1 MPELPEVETVK
12 RGLEQKLINF
22 VIDKVEILRNS
33 TIAFPLNNEDFV
45 QGLEKSLIYKWDRRG
60 KYLIAE
66 LKKEIINNTK
76 FTSAKSSFK
85 NNGYL
90 VIHLRMTG
98 YFTYLNTLTEPCKHT
113 RIRFFDKNNNEL
125 RYIDVRSFGQMWW
138 IKEELLPTT
147 IIKGLG
153 SLGPEP
159 FSKSFNINY
168 LTKILSNRKKS
179 IKSILLDQTIVA
191 GIGNIYADE
200 SLYSA
205 GILPFREAQTIKKFE
220 LIKLR
225 ESIITILKMSIG
237 SGGTTFSDF
246 RDLEG
251 KNGNFGLK
259 ANVYRRSGKECR
271 KCKNLIVRKK
281 ITGRSTHW
289 CPKCQK

>member
-1 MPELPEVETVK
+1 LPELPEVETVR
-12 RGLEQKLINF
+12 RGLDQKLNNF
-22 VIDKVEILRNS
+22 IIKKVEVSRDS
-33 TIAFPLNNEDFV
+33 TVAFPNNKEEFINGLQNSILN
-45 QGLEKSLIYKWDRRG
+45 KWDRRG

-66 LKKEIINNTK
+66 LKKFENENIQFPLEK
-76 FTSAKSSFK
+76 PSKK
-85 NNGYL
+85 NGFL
-90 VIHLRMTG
+90 IVHLRMTG
-98 YFTYLNTLTEPCKHT
+98 YFKFIDNSTQHCKHT
-113 RIRFFDKNNNEL
+113 RIRFLDKKNNEL

-138 IKEELLPTT
+138 IKEGLSPNK

-159 FSKSFNINY
+159 FSKDFNANY
-168 LTKILSNRKKS
+168 LKKVISKRTKS

-205 GILPFREAQTIKKFE
+205 GISPFREARTIKKNE
-220 LIKLR
+220 LIKLK
-225 ESIITILKMSIG
+225 ESIVIVLKKSIG

-251 KNGNFGLK
+251 ENGNFGLQT
-259 ANVYRRSGKECR
+259 NVYRRTGRECR
-271 KCKNLIVRKK
+271 KCGNLIERQK

>member
-1 MPELPEVETVK
+1 LPELPEVETVRK
-12 RGLEQKLINF
+12 GLEQKLKSFI
-22 VIDKVEILRNS
+22 IKRVEICRES
-33 TIAFPLNNEDFV
+33 TIAYPICKKDFV
-45 QGLEKSLIYKWDRRG
+45 EGLQNSLINKWDRRG
-60 KYLIAE
+60 KYLIAD
-66 LKKEIINNTK
+66 LKKTEKENINTGNVM
-76 FTSAKSSFK
+76 SLV
-85 NNGYL
+85 NNGFL
-90 VIHLRMTG
+90 VVHLRMTG
-98 YFTYLNTLTEPCKHT
+98 YFTFNNGITNPCKHT
-113 RIRFFDKNNNEL
+113 RIRFFDNNNNEL

-138 IKEELLPTT
+138 VRDGLLPKN

-159 FSKSFNINY
+159 FSKDFDANY
-168 LTKILSNRKKS
+168 LKKVISKRTKS
-179 IKSILLDQTIVA
+179 IKAILLDQTIVA

-205 GILPFREAQTIKKFE
+205 GISPFREARTIKKNE

-225 ESIITILKMSIG
+225 ESIVTVLKKSIG

-251 KNGNFGLK
+251 ENGNFGLQT
-259 ANVYRRSGKECR
+259 NVYRRTGKECR
-271 KCKNLIVRKK
+271 KCGNLIERQK

>member
-1 MPELPEVETVK
+1 MPELPEVETVR
-12 RGLEQKLINF
+12 RGLEQNLNNF
-22 VIDKVEILRNS
+22 IIKRVEICRDS
-33 TIAFPLNNEDFV
+33 TVAFPIEKKDFIE
-45 QGLEKSLIYKWDRRG
+45 GLQNSLIYKWKRRG

-66 LKKEIINNTK
+66 LKNTEINNINST
-76 FTSAKSSFK
+76 TEVSSA

-90 VIHLRMTG
+90 VVHLRMTG
-98 YFTYLNTLTEPCKHT
+98 YFKFNKNLTKPCKHT
-113 RIRFFDKNNNEL
+113 RVRLFDNENNEL

-138 IKEELLPTT
+138 VREGLLPIN

-159 FSKSFNINY
+159 FSEKFNIDY
-168 LTKILSNRKKS
+168 LTKVFFKRTRS

-205 GILPFREAQTIKKFE
+205 GILPFREAKTIKKNE
-220 LIKLR
+220 IKRLR
-225 ESIITILKMSIG
+225 IAIVDVLKKSIG
-237 SGGTTFSDF
+237 AGGTTFSDF

-251 KNGNFGLK
+251 ENGNFGLQT
-259 ANVYRRSGKECR
+259 NVYRRTGKECR
-271 KCKNLIVRKK
+271 ICKNLIERQK
-281 ITGRSTHW
+281 ISGRSTHW

>member
-1 MPELPEVETVK
+1 MPELPEVETVR
-12 RGLEQKLINF
+12 RGLEQKLNNF
-22 VIDKVEILRNS
+22 IVKKVEVCRDS
-33 TIAFPLNNEDFV
+33 TVAFPVNKEEFIK
-45 QGLEKSLIYKWDRRG
+45 GLKNSLLYKWNRRG

-66 LKKEIINNTK
+66 LKKIENENIQINEKIT
-76 FTSAKSSFK
+76 FK
-85 NNGYL
+85 YNGFL
-90 VIHLRMTG
+90 VVHLRMTG
-98 YFTYLNTLTEPCKHT
+98 YFKFINSSTPPCKHT

-138 IKEELLPTT
+138 IKQGLSPNK

-159 FSKSFNINY
+159 FSKDFDTKY
-168 LTKILSNRKKS
+168 LKKVISKRTKS
-179 IKSILLDQTIVA
+179 IKAILLDQTIVA

-205 GILPFREAQTIKKFE
+205 GISPFREAQTIKKNE
-220 LIKLR
+220 LIKLK
-225 ESIITILKMSIG
+225 ESIVAVLKKSIG

-251 KNGNFGLK
+251 ENGNFGLQT
-259 ANVYRRSGKECR
+259 NVYRRTGKECH
-271 KCKNLIVRKK
+271 KCGNLIERQK